1 MEIIAGE
8 VIAGNKKSV
17 RVRHNGE
24 TIDFVT
30 VNLTIPD
37 PKEDFSAVVGAINAF
52 WKSLP
57 QDALSKLFE
66 LYKEAHEIMEFVS
79 EHLILHEQLAKVS
92 CEIVDFYNFETF
104 HYFMLK
110 NRPVHIPDDLK
121 MQYDEFSPDNSRT
134 YLLNDYLQLV
144 TFSVILKTMIPIWG
158 EYIQIISTSVGSEFK
173 ESRAAALIKS
183 SALMRSPPALRL
195 ERYVEAYADT
205 DTLNLPAILGN
216 MSSVDFPDFLRTLT
230 IVRRLA
236 TCRLPG
242 NAACPDE
249 PPTHLI
255 RDIYGFLKSKVNN
268 ADTLF
273 TKNTVRDKSP
283 ESGDRN
289 SGDEDNTSKIE
300 LIKLRE
306 EVDKGAVERY
316 RLDALNAEWLYHRI
330 DHTAPLDLLQLC
342 YTEIGSKLHLAS
354 DAFRIWLVRRVICG
368 YRVMNPHPDIRLD
381 LLEHGLAQPFGDDRI
396 KSKIFGAV
404 VTDYLELPERIS
416 LMAVTQA
423 LLFHWG
429 YPDLAALISS
439 TRTLPPPG
447 SFMSVQLAP
456 TDSKLVEL
464 CFDTYPYL
472 ALSPAAKAEY
482 VKLQI
487 EAQRNQKSQSQFY
500 RLKVANNPLLTNV
513 NTYVMDLNKYTWV
526 LHVPQQLRARINF
539 RKQENKWVLP
549 EDIKNQLVSLVL
561 KSKRG

>member
-17 RVRHNGE
+17 RVRHQGN

-37 PKEDFSAVVGAINAF
+37 PREDFTAVVGAINAF
-52 WKSLP
+52 WGTLP
-57 QDALSKLFE
+57 LESQNKLFE
-66 LYKEAHEIMEFVS
+66 LYQEAHEIMEYVG
-79 EHLILHEQLAKVS
+79 EHLILHEQLSKVS
-92 CEIVDFYNFETF
+92 CAIVDFYTYESV
-104 HYFMLK
+104 HYYMLK

-121 MQYDEFSPDNSRT
+121 MFYDELSPDNSRT
-134 YLLNDYLQLV
+134 YLLDDYLHLV
-144 TFSVILKTMIPIWG
+144 TFSVILKSMIPIWG
-158 EYIQIISTSVGSEFK
+158 EYIQIIANSVGSEFK
-173 ESRAAALIKS
+173 ESRAAAMIKS
-183 SALMRSPPALRL
+183 SALMRSSPAKRL

-205 DTLNLPAILGN
+205 DTLNLPAVLGN
-216 MSSVDFPDFLRTLT
+216 MSSVDFPDYLRTLT

-242 NAACPDE
+242 NAACPSDA
-249 PPTHLI
+249 PTHLI

-273 TKNTVRDKSP
+273 TKSTVRDKSP
-283 ESGDRN
+283 ESGDR
-289 SGDEDNTSKIE
+289 SGGDEDNTSKIE

-342 YTEIGSKLHLAS
+342 QTEISSKLHLAS
-354 DAFRIWLVRRVICG
+354 DAFRIWIVRRVICG
-368 YRVMNPHPDIRLD
+368 FRVMNPHPDIRLD
-381 LLEHGLAQPFGDDRI
+381 LLEHGLATAFGDTMI
-396 KSKIFGAV
+396 KSKIFGAI

-429 YPDLAALISS
+429 YPDIAALISS
-439 TRTLPPPG
+439 TRTVQPVG
-447 SFMSVQLAP
+447 SFMSVQVAP
-456 TDSKLVEL
+456 IDGKLVEL
-464 CFDTYPYL
+464 CFETYPYL
-472 ALSPAAKAEY
+472 ALSPAAKVEY
-482 VKLQI
+482 GKLQI
-487 EAQRNQKSQSQFY
+487 EAQRSQKGQSQFY
-500 RLKVANNPLLTNV
+500 RLKVANNPLITNV
-513 NTYVMDLNKYTWV
+513 NAYVLDLNKYTWV
-526 LHVPQQLRARINF
+526 LHVPQQLRSRINF
-539 RKQENKWVLP
+539 RKQENKWVIP
-549 EDIKNQLVSLVL
+549 EDLKNQLVSLVL